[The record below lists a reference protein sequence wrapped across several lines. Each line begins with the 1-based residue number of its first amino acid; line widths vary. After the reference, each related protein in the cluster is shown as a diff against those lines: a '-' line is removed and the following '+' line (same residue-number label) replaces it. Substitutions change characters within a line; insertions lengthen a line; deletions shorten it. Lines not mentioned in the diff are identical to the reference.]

1 MVADGSIEEL
11 VLVAPEVHTCS
22 NSMACIIIMSRRN
35 VARQHKPAEIACNR
49 LEMTL
54 LEEHHDGVGA
64 SQQCPRDNQTQVAVG
79 RVVTGQT
86 VCVLFKDGRNLERV
100 SIAFGI
106 KKKTK
111 KKRTPRQKTNSIK

>member
-1 MVADGSIEEL
+1 MTGSVHL
-11 VLVAPEVHTCS
+11 NSVLEIIKHKEV
-22 NSMACIIIMSRRN
+22 
-35 VARQHKPAEIACNR
+35 
-49 LEMTL
+49 
-54 LEEHHDGVGA
+54 
-64 SQQCPRDNQTQVAVG
+64 VG

-100 SIAFGI
+100 SIAFVI